1 MHYHRQ
7 QIWRKPLMFLNIIK
21 AHNFQTGIKITN
33 KQTNK
38 QCPQEYRYVTYMY
51 VLLNALSFLLPNAD
65 TYPEFCFCLKEG
77 GGLLVGM
84 FVQWR
89 GSKTYCWLYYSV
101 YFLKGVG
108 GLDPLISGVIV
119 DGRSRRRWV
128 CGPDSAH
135 AHDHTCCRILHYPLD
150 FLEASCP
157 YCFHVPSPPHTMA
170 EYLPLPF
177 PHRSSYCGTI
187 PCSIVLL
194 LIYFSLNI

>member
-1 MHYHRQ
+1 MSTRVQVCYIYVCVVECIIILTSECRHLSR
-7 QIWRKPLMFLNIIK
+7 ILFLFK
-21 AHNFQTGIKITN
+21 G
-33 KQTNK
+33 
-38 QCPQEYRYVTYMY
+38 
-51 VLLNALSFLLPNAD
+51 
-65 TYPEFCFCLKEG
+65 G

-119 DGRSRRRWV
+119 DGRSRRRWE

-170 EYLPLPF
+170 EYLPLPS